1 MTMLPEAPAF
11 LALYYGPDS
20 PMGYARPG
28 DGCGWYLIDRKSHCM
43 IDVRGPF
50 ETEAAALETGRVRTA
65 ARAEAWAE
73 RQARHRSQG

>member
-28 DGCGWYLIDRKSHCM
+28 DGYGWYLIDRMSRCM
-43 IDVRGPF
+43 IAVRGPF
-50 ETEAAALETGRVRTA
+50 ETEALALETGRERVAVRA
-65 ARAEAWAE
+65 AAWAD
-73 RQARHRSQG
+73 RRAGRRNQG

>member
-28 DGCGWYLIDRKSHCM
+28 DGYGWYLIDRMSRCM
-43 IDVRGPF
+43 IAVRGPF
-50 ETEAAALETGRVRTA
+50 ETEALALLAGEDRVA
-65 ARAEAWAE
+65 ARVA
-73 RQARHRSQG
+73 ARGSRGAIE